1 MEPSLPAAPPGRKRL
16 LLALAGA
23 RTDNGPPAS
32 QQPNRPRETDRE
44 AEPVRRPPQERR
56 PQVGTSSTEDEIQ
69 DIHLATLEVLERT
82 GVWVELDEALDI
94 FADGGCVV
102 DRGSRI
108 VRIPP
113 HVVEDA
119 IAGAPPSVVLC
130 GRDPKNDICLEPGRV
145 GFSNFGEGIKVIDPT
160 SGELRPSTKADLG
173 DIARLVDALPEV
185 DVFEMAVVSSDKPPE
200 SFSLHNHEAAIVN
213 QTDPISGGAQDG
225 DAVHRTVDM
234 LAVVQG
240 SKDEVRRRPMMVMGT
255 CPVSPLKLVKDFC
268 EIVIESAR
276 VGLAQ
281 LRAQHGHG
289 RRLQPGDARGQLVT
303 HNAEVLAGITLGQL
317 TERGSKQLYGSSTT
331 AMDLRLM
338 AASVG
343 TPECA
348 LISAGAAQLA
358 RQYRLPSYIAGAL
371 RQTPSSVTS
380 RPVTRRPSRPSRQ
393 RWQGPT

>member
-1 MEPSLPAAPPGRKRL
+1 VKRNLFAGR
-16 LLALAGA
+16 
-23 RTDNGPPAS
+23 
-32 QQPNRPRETDRE
+32 
-44 AEPVRRPPQERR
+44 RRSGGLKLD
-56 PQVGTSSTEDEIQ
+56 VFTEDEIQ

-82 GVWVELDEALDI
+82 GIWVELDEALDI
-94 FADGGCVV
+94 YRDGGCVV
-102 DRGSRI
+102 DRETRI

-119 IAGAPPSVVLC
+119 IASAPPKVVLC
-130 GRDPKNDICLEPGRV
+130 GRDPRNDICLEPGRV
-145 GFSNFGEGIKVIDPT
+145 GFSNFGEGIKVIDPAD
-160 SGELRPSTKADLG
+160 GRLRPSTKEDLG
-173 DIARLVDALPEV
+173 NIARLVDALPEV
-185 DVFEMAVVSSDKPPE
+185 DVFEMAVVSADKLPE

-213 QTDPISGGAQDG
+213 QTKPISGGAQDG

-234 LAVVQG
+234 LAAVQG
-240 SKDEVRRRPMMVMGT
+240 GEDEVRRRPMMVMGT

-276 VGLAQ
+276 VGLPSCVLSMAMAGGSSPVT
-281 LRAQHGHG
+281 LAGT
-289 RRLQPGDARGQLVT
+289 LVT
-303 HNAEVLAGITLGQL
+303 HNAEVLAGIVLGQL

-358 RQYRLPSYIAGAL
+358 RQYRLPSYIAGA
-371 RQTPSSVTS
+371 
-380 RPVTRRPSRPSRQ
+380 
-393 RWQGPT
+393 